1 MRNDRLQY
9 LLDRYFDQALAT
21 EEQVHAYGGPQF
33 QVTQQVLNRFAEA
46 IQQSQVDVVP
56 RVVVGADKESGSG
69 NIMEAL
75 LAMLLSDRFAALAN
89 TGNGKR
95 SEEGERLRAQ
105 VRESVKE
112 KKE

>member
-1 MRNDRLQY
+1 M
-9 LLDRYFDQALAT
+9 
-21 EEQVHAYGGPQF
+21 
-33 QVTQQVLNRFAEA
+33 
-46 IQQSQVDVVP
+46 DVVP
-56 RVVVGADKESGSG
+56 RVVVGIDKESGSG

-89 TGNGKR
+89 NGQSQR

-105 VRESVKE
+105 IRESMKG